1 MERFVI
7 TVNGWKPVIIITKRS
22 ILDVAAALDPPLHT
36 AIRNKLANKCLNVRE
51 RPGIAESSKVAPT
64 FFCCPVNRQWLE
76 KNPPPQEKKTN
87 IEIRILSYY
96 IRGPAML
103 FRAL

>member
-1 MERFVI
+1 MI

-64 FFCCPVNRQWLE
+64 FFCCPVNRQKLGYCHTILE
-76 KNPPPQEKKTN
+76 ARLCCSVLYSVFQP
-87 IEIRILSYY
+87 IFGSCF
-96 IRGPAML
+96 G
-103 FRAL
+103 